1 MHHGSLLYG
10 RCRNDKFSLSLL
22 GVWWDFAKFMLASNE
37 VFGMSVSRYGSKRK
51 NENPAEVGV
60 AQSLQAKRKGER
72 KSVRRRGKHLEQVL
86 MGLVLMGLLLLVH
99 ICFLGFVLLS
109 SFWRINLP
117 GTCEARSVDK
127 DARHVVETAR
137 FYLCDV
143 GHVVILMALG
153 ANIYVFTAA
162 ARGKKKQGT
171 TQAAAAPLPT
181 GYVNATSVALTPT

>member
-1 MHHGSLLYG
+1 
-10 RCRNDKFSLSLL
+10 
-22 GVWWDFAKFMLASNE
+22 MLASNE

-60 AQSLQAKRKGER
+60 AQSLQAKRKGKR
-72 KSVRRRGKHLEQVL
+72 KSVRRRGKHLKQV
-86 MGLVLMGLLLLVH
+86 MMGLLLLVH

-117 GTCEARSVDK
+117 GTCEVRSVDK